1 MSTFIFRIWCNCCI
15 FPTRWCIDVI
25 SRTNKS
31 RLVHNWS
38 YWHLFESLQNETK
51 LQRRK
56 PKPCFF
62 NCCWIR
68 FRNCSPKVIC
78 LFKATHSMDRLSA
91 NCEFRFFMSKTIFH
105 FTGLTTKALINYHV
119 RNGRMQNSLLSSLL
133 CSAIDGFKLF

>member
-15 FPTRWCIDVI
+15 FPTRWRINVI

-68 FRNCSPKVIC
+68 FRNCSPKVIY
-78 LFKATHSMDRLSA
+78 LFKATHSMGRLST
-91 NCEFRFFMSKTIFH
+91 NCKLQISNFFYVKNYLWIEPVH
-105 FTGLTTKALINYHV
+105 FIGLTTKDV
-119 RNGRMQNSLLSSLL
+119 SETKSTNGYEL
-133 CSAIDGFKLF
+133 FKNVFRL